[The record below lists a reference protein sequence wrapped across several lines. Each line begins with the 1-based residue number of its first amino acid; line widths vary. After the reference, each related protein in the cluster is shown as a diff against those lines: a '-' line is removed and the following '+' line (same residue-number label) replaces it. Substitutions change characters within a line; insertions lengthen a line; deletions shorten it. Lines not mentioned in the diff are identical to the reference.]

1 MLLPGDNYS
10 EQLMFTVESY
20 KEQWV
25 DKRLTVF
32 YGETIAALNS
42 ASELSKEDRKQIK
55 ELKAKYAEGTGYDEQ
70 IEYAL
75 DLFDAGRKT
84 FRFAKYAAPLILAD
98 GPLPFGDAIFLIA
111 LGLDAA
117 IAIYGVAA
125 ND

>member
-10 EQLMFTVESY
+10 ESLMFTLESY

-25 DKRLTVF
+25 DKRLAVF
-32 YGETIAALNS
+32 YGETIASLNE
-42 ASELSKEDRKQIK
+42 ASELSKKDRD
-55 ELKAKYAEGTGYDEQ
+55 ELKQLKENYKTGTDYDRQ

-75 DLFDAGRKT
+75 DLYDAGRKT

-98 GPLPFGDAIFLIA
+98 GPLPFGDAVFLIA

-117 IAIYGVAA
+117 IAIYGVAT

>member
-10 EQLMFTVESY
+10 ESLMFTLESY

-25 DKRLTVF
+25 DKRLAVF
-32 YGETIAALNS
+32 YGETIASLNE
-42 ASELSKEDRKQIK
+42 ASELSKEDRKELEKLK
-55 ELKAKYAEGTGYDEQ
+55 ENYKTGTDYDRQ

-75 DLFDAGRKT
+75 DLYDARRKT

-98 GPLPFGDAIFLIA
+98 GPLPFGDAVFLIA

-117 IAIYGVAA
+117 IAIYGVAT

>member
-10 EQLMFTVESY
+10 ESLMFTLESY

-25 DKRLTVF
+25 DRRLAVF
-32 YGETIAALNS
+32 YGETIAALNE
-42 ASELSKEDRKQIK
+42 ASELSKEDRKQ
-55 ELKAKYAEGTGYDEQ
+55 LKKLKDNYKTGTDYDRQLEF
-70 IEYAL
+70 AL
-75 DLFDAGRKT
+75 DLYDAGRKT

-98 GPLPFGDAIFLIA
+98 GPLPFGDAVFLIA

-117 IAIYGVAA
+117 IAIYGVIT

>member
-10 EQLMFTVESY
+10 ETLMFTLESY

-25 DKRLTVF
+25 DKRLAVF
-32 YGETIAALNS
+32 YGETIASLNES
-42 ASELSKEDRKQIK
+42 SELSKQDQK
-55 ELKAKYAEGTGYDEQ
+55 ELKNLKSKYRTGTDYDRQ
-70 IEYAL
+70 IEFGL

-98 GPLPFGDAIFLIA
+98 GPLPFGDAVFLIA

-117 IAIYGVAA
+117 IAVYGVAT